1 MYISSGIHIFPILH
15 MTKIIRALLLFAVCT
30 VATFCPAQNSY
41 FEDWFD
47 RVSHTQSE
55 QPHWITPLVTV
66 TPRLEEEFRY
76 DFFREHLP
84 SGHDLLNLGG
94 GKGLELIP
102 FEHVEVIFN
111 TPPYLI
117 HNDPRIHDG
126 FGDTSFLLKYRLLSR
141 NEQHGSS
148 IVTAFLGASIPTGS
162 YKNGS
167 ASAVITPTL
176 AAGKGFGRFSV
187 QSTLGV
193 NIPVDHAV
201 AIGHPVLFN
210 TAFQYHVHRFFWPEF
225 EVNST
230 FYNGGTQDGKKQ
242 TFLTPGLVCGR
253 IPLHNRL
260 GLTLGTG
267 MQVAAARY
275 HNYDHNLIFTVRL
288 PF

>member
-1 MYISSGIHIFPILH
+1 MTILFR
-15 MTKIIRALLLFAVCT
+15 TILLFLLCAFPVF
-30 VATFCPAQNSY
+30 ASAQDGY

-76 DFFREHLP
+76 DFYRQQMP
-84 SGHDLLNLGG
+84 TGHDLLNLGG

-102 FEHVEVIFN
+102 SEHVELIFN
-111 TPPYLI
+111 VPPYLV
-117 HNDPRIHDG
+117 HNNPRLHDG
-126 FGDTSFLLKYRLLSR
+126 FGDTTFLLKYRLLSQ
-141 NEQHGSS
+141 NEEHGNY

-167 ASAVITPTL
+167 TSAVVTPTL
-176 AAGKGFGRFSV
+176 AAGKGLGRFSV

-193 NIPVDHAV
+193 NLPVDDA
-201 AIGHPVLFN
+201 AIIGHPVLFN
-210 TAFQYHVHRFFWPEF
+210 TAFQYHLHRFFWPEF

-230 FYNGGTQDGKKQ
+230 FYNGGAQDGKKQ
-242 TFLTPGLVCGR
+242 TFLTPGLVAGR
-253 IPLHNRL
+253 IPLHKRV
-260 GLTLGTG
+260 GLTLGAG
-267 MQVAAARY
+267 MQIAASRFHSY
-275 HNYDHNLIFTVRL
+275 NHNLVFTLRV

>member
-1 MYISSGIHIFPILH
+1 MTILFRTILFFLLCAFPV
-15 MTKIIRALLLFAVCT
+15 FAS
-30 VATFCPAQNSY
+30 AQDGY

-76 DFFREHLP
+76 DFYRQQMP
-84 SGHDLLNLGG
+84 TGHDLLNLGG

-102 FEHVEVIFN
+102 SEHVELIFN
-111 TPPYLI
+111 VPPYLV
-117 HNDPRIHDG
+117 HNNPRLHDG
-126 FGDTSFLLKYRLLSR
+126 FGDTTFLLKYRLLSQ
-141 NEQHGSS
+141 NEEHGNY

-167 ASAVITPTL
+167 TSAVVTPTL
-176 AAGKGFGRFSV
+176 AAGKGLGRFSV

-193 NIPVDHAV
+193 NLPVDDA
-201 AIGHPVLFN
+201 AIIGHPVLFN
-210 TAFQYHVHRFFWPEF
+210 TAFQYHLHRFFWPEF

-230 FYNGGTQDGKKQ
+230 FYNGGAQDGKKQ
-242 TFLTPGLVCGR
+242 TFLTPGLVAGR
-253 IPLHNRL
+253 IPLHKRV
-260 GLTLGTG
+260 GLTLGAG
-267 MQVAAARY
+267 MQIAASRFHSY
-275 HNYDHNLIFTVRL
+275 NHNLVFTLRV

>member
-1 MYISSGIHIFPILH
+1 MTIS
-15 MTKIIRALLLFAVCT
+15 IRTILLFLLCAFPVF
-30 VATFCPAQNSY
+30 ASAQDGY

-66 TPRLEEEFRY
+66 TPRLEEEFRS
-76 DFFREHLP
+76 DFFRQRMP
-84 SGHDLLNLGG
+84 TGHDLLNFGG

-102 FEHVEVIFN
+102 SERVELIFN
-111 TPPYLI
+111 VPPYLV
-117 HNDPRIHDG
+117 HNNPRIHDG
-126 FGDTSFLLKYRLLSR
+126 FGDTTFLLKYRLLSQ
-141 NEQHGSS
+141 NEERGNY

-167 ASAVITPTL
+167 TSAVVTPTL
-176 AAGKGFGRFSV
+176 AAGKGLGRFSV

-193 NIPVDHAV
+193 NLPVDDA
-201 AIGHPVLFN
+201 AIIGHPVLFN
-210 TAFQYHVHRFFWPEF
+210 TAFQYHLHRFFWPEV

-230 FYNGGTQDGKKQ
+230 FYNGGAQDGKKQ
-242 TFLTPGLVCGR
+242 TFLTPGLVAGR
-253 IPLHNRL
+253 IPLHKRV

-267 MQVAAARY
+267 MQIAASRFHSY
-275 HNYDHNLIFTVRL
+275 NHNLVFTVRV